1 VNIFDF
7 LLFGLFKNTKA
18 AQCKNLVH
26 YKNIFAYTHTQL
38 NKKPRVIVFYFL
50 IMTRVLINF
59 CSIEEL
65 MSLPGIGAKGA
76 DKILEIREAKGD
88 LELEDLSQVPYLRRT
103 PQLIKCLDFT
113 PFEDKEGLGERSGSL
128 DERHRERVRSVDQL
142 VEEWEGTGPGHASGM
157 GKDWGQL
164 GKVLSKGG
172 KSYHSKQE
180 GDWWQQSQSPERLE
194 DEYSE
199 LEAAFIEKPTP
210 GGYKSKSAPGQSK
223 SPSVRR
229 THRCDFELESSSDE
243 RYLAYM
249 HDFHIR
255 DSDIRAGYAFPRGP
269 GLPHSGVLACHRGNE
284 TQDYRGEMNV
294 PGIRT
299 VAPTHREH
307 YWQERGVVI
316 PLRGTPQGGGVGNI
330 LTP

>member
-7 LLFGLFKNTKA
+7 LLFGLFKYTKA
-18 AQCKNLVH
+18 AQCKNLVR

-50 IMTRVLINF
+50 IMTRVLINC

-65 MSLPGIGAKGA
+65 MSLPGIGAKGT
-76 DKILEIREAKGD
+76 DKILEMREAKGD
-88 LELEDLSQVPYLRRT
+88 LELEDLSQVPYLRLT

-128 DERHRERVRSVDQL
+128 HERHRERVRSVDQL
-142 VEEWEGTGPGHASGM
+142 VEEWEGTGMGHASEM

-164 GKVLSKGG
+164 GKVPSKWG

-199 LEAAFIEKPTP
+199 LEAAFIETN
-210 GGYKSKSAPGQSK
+210 
-223 SPSVRR
+223 
-229 THRCDFELESSSDE
+229 
-243 RYLAYM
+243 
-249 HDFHIR
+249 
-255 DSDIRAGYAFPRGP
+255 PRG
-269 GLPHSGVLACHRGNE
+269 
-284 TQDYRGEMNV
+284 
-294 PGIRT
+294 I
-299 VAPTHREH
+299 
-307 YWQERGVVI
+307 
-316 PLRGTPQGGGVGNI
+316 
-330 LTP
+330 